1 MTQQAKPHDAVRGGR
16 HEIVVVGTSLGGL
29 HAVGAL
35 LSGLPEE
42 FPLPVVIA
50 QHRKPGSED
59 RLSAL
64 LQEHTALPVAEANDK
79 EAIVPGRVYLAPA
92 DYHLLIDAASFCLS
106 TEAPV
111 EYARPSINV
120 LFESAA
126 DAYRGR
132 TIGVILTGTGQDGAR
147 GLARIKERGGL
158 AVVQDPATAEASA
171 MPEAAIAATEVDQIL
186 PLAEIATFLNALSSP
201 RSEGES

>member
-1 MTQQAKPHDAVRGGR
+1 
-16 HEIVVVGTSLGGL
+16 VVGTSLGGL

-42 FPLPVVIA
+42 FPLPVVVV
-50 QHRKPGSED
+50 QHRQAGSED

-64 LQEHTALPVAEANDK
+64 LQEHSALPVAEANDK
-79 EAIVPGRVYLAPA
+79 EAIVPGRVYLGPA
-92 DYHLLIDAASFCLS
+92 DYHLLIETGSFCLS

-111 EYARPSINV
+111 QHARPSIDV

-126 DAYRGR
+126 DAYRER
-132 TIGVILTGTGQDGAR
+132 TIGVILTGVGQDGAR

-158 AVVQDPATAEASA
+158 AVVQDPATAEASG
-171 MPEAAIAATEVDQIL
+171 MPEAAIAATEVDHIL
-186 PLAEIATFLNALSSP
+186 PLAEIASFLSAVASRP
-201 RSEGES
+201 SEVGS